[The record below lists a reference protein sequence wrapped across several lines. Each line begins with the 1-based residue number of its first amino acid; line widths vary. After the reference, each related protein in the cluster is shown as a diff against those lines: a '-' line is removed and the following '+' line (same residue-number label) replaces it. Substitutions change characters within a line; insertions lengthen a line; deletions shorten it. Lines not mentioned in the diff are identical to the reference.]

1 MHKSRWVGG
10 VAFVL
15 LSAGVLRA
23 LEVTAKLKKID
34 VDAGVLVFEA
44 NGKERTAKVAKDAP
58 VIGADGKL
66 LADGLKSPELKE
78 GAEARLTIEPEG
90 NRPVVKSIKL
100 GAKPAEPAKDEPPR
114 FDTSELK
121 PLTDMK
127 ADDAYHG
134 FKGGLYPEGKNERP
148 AAHEKAGQEL
158 AAKVRL
164 LDRDGK
170 PSALGKIVLLTIG
183 FSNTLQC
190 SKGFLDAAHEDKDV
204 NPHVVLVNGAQGGR
218 SAFMIQ
224 NPDDGSIG
232 EQYWK
237 EWVAGKLK
245 AADVTAAQVQVIW
258 LKETDA
264 ALGAAVLKML
274 GVKDYEPPTKQ
285 GFPRGARTLQ
295 GELEKIVQALPR
307 LYPNV
312 KLVYVSSRSFG
323 GWAKREGNKE
333 PFSYETGYAVKWLIE
348 KQLAGDPD
356 LNFDPARGPVKAPWL
371 SWGPYL
377 WANGEH
383 KRGDGFSFRLD
394 DYREDDRMHHS
405 ADGIKKMGGVL
416 LRFFKID
423 ATTKG
428 WFVKTVP

>member
-1 MHKSRWVGG
+1 V
-10 VAFVL
+10 
-15 LSAGVLRA
+15 
-23 LEVTAKLKKID
+23 
-34 VDAGVLVFEA
+34 
-44 NGKERTAKVAKDAP
+44 
-58 VIGADGKL
+58 
-66 LADGLKSPELKE
+66 
-78 GAEARLTIEPEG
+78 
-90 NRPVVKSIKL
+90 RP
-100 GAKPAEPAKDEPPR
+100 
-114 FDTSELK
+114 
-121 PLTDMK
+121 
-127 ADDAYHG
+127 
-134 FKGGLYPEGKNERP
+134 
-148 AAHEKAGQEL
+148 
-158 AAKVRL
+158 

-170 PSALGKIVLLTIG
+170 PSAGGKIVLLTIG

-190 SKGFLDAAHEDKDV
+190 SKGFLDAARDDKDI
-204 NPHVVLVNGAQGGR
+204 NPQVVLVNGAQGGR

-264 ALGAAVLKML
+264 ALGAGVLKML

-323 GWAKREGNKE
+323 GWAKREGNTE

-348 KQLAGDPD
+348 KQLTGEAA
-356 LNFDPARGPVKAPWL
+356 LSFDSARGPVKAPWL

-377 WANGEH
+377 WANGER
-383 KRGDGFSFRLD
+383 KRGDGFSYRLD
-394 DYREDDRMHHS
+394 EYREDDRMHHS
-405 ADGIKKMGGVL
+405 ADGIKKMGRVL
-416 LRFFKID
+416 LQFFKTD
-423 ATTKG
+423 TTTKA
-428 WFVKTVP
+428 WFLKTG